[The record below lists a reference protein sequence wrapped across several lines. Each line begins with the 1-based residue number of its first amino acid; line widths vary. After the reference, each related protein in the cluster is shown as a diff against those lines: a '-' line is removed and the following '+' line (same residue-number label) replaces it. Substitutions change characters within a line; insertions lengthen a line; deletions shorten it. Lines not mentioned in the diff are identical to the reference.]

1 MEPSDQPVL
10 FTIGHSTHPIE
21 EFIALL
27 RRHDI
32 TAVCDVRSAPY
43 SRFNPQFRREALA
56 ASLKDA
62 GIAYVYLGRELGA
75 RVEDPALLEDGRV
88 SFAKVARSDLFRAGM
103 ERVGEGMRAY
113 RVALMCAERDPIQ
126 CHRMILV
133 TRDARRW
140 FNVEARAIPAEPGSV
155 RGSGVSAVD
164 PGAGHEPCLA
174 AADAGGSLTIAHIRA
189 DGSLESN
196 EEAERRLLEAA
207 GLPAGTLFEA
217 EAAMIEEAYERVG
230 RAMAWTPKG

>member
-27 RRHDI
+27 RCHDI

-62 GIAYVYLGRELGA
+62 DIAYVYLGRELGA
-75 RVEDPALLEDGRV
+75 RIEDPALLEDGRV
-88 SFAKVARSDLFRAGM
+88 SFAKVARSDLFCAGM
-103 ERVGEGMRAY
+103 ERVREGMRAY

-133 TRDARRW
+133 TRNLQRW
-140 FNVEARAIPAEPGSV
+140 FRVDAGALSAEPGGV
-155 RGSGVSAVD
+155 RRADAGPVD
-164 PGAGHEPCLA
+164 PAAGPEPNLA

-207 GLPAGTLFEA
+207 SLPAGTLFED
-217 EAAMIEEAYERVG
+217 EAAMIEEAYERSA